1 MPDVL
6 TPTPLPA
13 ADLAGLFRALDPPP
27 FALVRRAAPDGTT
40 AGPFDVFIGTMD
52 TVRRVTD
59 LPLGPAVPG
68 GGPHTLALLP
78 YRCLAER
85 GLDCHDDG
93 TPLRVLR
100 IRRRHTAD
108 HAALTA
114 ALPAVRPAGDLLGEG
129 AGFDGSD
136 EDYADLVRDLM
147 VDEVARTGLHVLIRR
162 DFTARLP
169 GHGPAMV
176 GELFRRLLAVEH
188 GAYWTFAVYTGGPH
202 GAALAGASPQGHVTL
217 RNGRVVMR
225 PMCGMLRLPPGGRP
239 SAADLVAFL
248 RDGKESEEL
257 GAVVDAELAM
267 LCRIS
272 EGDVRLEGPR
282 LRPMAR
288 VLHTECRISATAAL
302 PARHTLA
309 GSLFAATA
317 VGRPFADAC
326 RVITRRE
333 PTGRGYYGGL
343 IALLGHDDAGNEE
356 LETAVLIRTFEV
368 SGQGRLKL
376 SVGATLGPRS
386 VAADETAETRAKASA
401 LVSALASGGP
411 TAGGG
416 AGGHARAGRGRAPE
430 AAGGP
435 ATGEG
440 GGVPGDRTRHQQGSG
455 RQPTSPAEL
464 AWCPSVTAEGGAGGH
479 AWAGRGRAPEA
490 AGGPATGEGGGVPG
504 DRTRHQQAS
513 GRRPTSP
520 ADPAWCPSVTAEL
533 DRRRAHLSAYW
544 QRPRRPGS
552 RPAPRPPVLLV
563 DTGGEETA
571 PLAAMLRG
579 LGRTVDVR
587 PAYPAAAAPRTVAPG
602 TTVVLGPG
610 PGDPLAHG
618 DDRITALRAMTSAL
632 LSSGAPTFGVGL
644 GFHLL
649 LAELGLVGAAR
660 ARDGATGQREIEV
673 FGRRATVG
681 YGGTR
686 TVVAGP
692 HTDTLA
698 RRLSL
703 TLCYGPA
710 HGELVAMRGPRTG
723 GVAFLPASVLSVEGA
738 ELLDVLLP

>member
-1 MPDVL
+1 MPDVP
-6 TPTPLPA
+6 TSTPLPA

-27 FALVRRAAPDGTT
+27 FALVRRTAPDGTT
-40 AGPFDVFIGTMD
+40 TGPFDVFVGTMD

-59 LPLGPAVPG
+59 LPSGPALPG

-78 YRCLAER
+78 YRCLTER

-100 IRRRHTAD
+100 IRRRHTAG

-114 ALPAVRPAGDLLGEG
+114 ALATVRPPGDLLGEG

-136 EDYADLVRDLM
+136 EDYTDLVRDL
-147 VDEVARTGLHVLIRR
+147 VAHEVARTGLHVLIRR

-169 GHGPAMV
+169 GHGPAV
-176 GELFRRLLAVEH
+176 AGELFRRLLAAEH

-217 RNGRVVMR
+217 RNSRVVMR
-225 PMCGMLRLPPGGRP
+225 PMCGTLRLPPGGRP
-239 SAADLVAFL
+239 NPADLVAFL

-282 LRPMAR
+282 LRPLAR

-326 RVITRRE
+326 RVIARRE

-343 IALLGHDDAGNEE
+343 IALLGQDDAGNEE
-356 LETAVLIRTFEV
+356 LDTAVLIRTFEV

-376 SVGATLGPRS
+376 SVGATVGPRS
-386 VAADETAETRAKASA
+386 VAADETAETRAKAAA
-401 LVSALASGGP
+401 LVSVLASGGP
-411 TAGGG
+411 TPEDG
-416 AGGHARAGRGRAPE
+416 AVSHGRAGRGPRGPE

-440 GGVPGDRTRHQQGSG
+440 DRVPGDRTRHHQAAG
-455 RQPTSPAEL
+455 RQPTP
-464 AWCPSVTAEGGAGGH
+464 
-479 AWAGRGRAPEA
+479 
-490 AGGPATGEGGGVPG
+490 
-504 DRTRHQQAS
+504 
-513 GRRPTSP
+513 P

-533 DRRRAHLSAYW
+533 DRRRARLSAYW
-544 QRPRRPGS
+544 QRPRRPGG

-563 DTGGEETA
+563 DTAGEETA

-579 LGRTVDVR
+579 LGRTVEVR
-587 PAYPAAAAPRTVAPG
+587 SAHPAAAAPGTVAPG

-610 PGDPLAHG
+610 PGDPLARG
-618 DDRITALRAMTSAL
+618 DDRVAALRAMASAL

-649 LAELGLVGAAR
+649 LAELGLAGAAR
-660 ARDGATGQREIEV
+660 ARDGAAGQREIEV

-681 YGGTR
+681 YGGTH
-686 TVVAGP
+686 TVLAGP

-703 TLCYGPA
+703 TLWYGPA

-738 ELLDVLLP
+738 ELLDLLLP

>member
-27 FALVRRAAPDGTT
+27 FALVRRAAPDGTST
-40 AGPFDVFIGTMD
+40 GPFDVFIGTMD

-59 LPLGPAVPG
+59 LPSGPAVPG

-129 AGFDGSD
+129 AGFNGSD

-147 VDEVARTGLHVLIRR
+147 ADEVARTGLHVLIRR

-225 PMCGMLRLPPGGRP
+225 PMCGTLRLPPGGRP

-356 LETAVLIRTFEV
+356 LDTAVLIRTFEV

-411 TAGGG
+411 TAGGRCRG
-416 AGGHARAGRGRAPE
+416 PRAGWSWSRP
-430 AAGGP
+430 GG
-435 ATGEG
+435 
-440 GGVPGDRTRHQQGSG
+440 
-455 RQPTSPAEL
+455 
-464 AWCPSVTAEGGAGGH
+464 
-479 AWAGRGRAPEA
+479 
-490 AGGPATGEGGGVPG
+490 
-504 DRTRHQQAS
+504 
-513 GRRPTSP
+513 GRRPGH
-520 ADPAWCPSVTAEL
+520 
-533 DRRRAHLSAYW
+533 R
-544 QRPRRPGS
+544 
-552 RPAPRPPVLLV
+552 
-563 DTGGEETA
+563 
-571 PLAAMLRG
+571 
-579 LGRTVDVR
+579 
-587 PAYPAAAAPRTVAPG
+587 
-602 TTVVLGPG
+602 
-610 PGDPLAHG
+610 
-618 DDRITALRAMTSAL
+618 
-632 LSSGAPTFGVGL
+632 
-644 GFHLL
+644 
-649 LAELGLVGAAR
+649 
-660 ARDGATGQREIEV
+660 
-673 FGRRATVG
+673 
-681 YGGTR
+681 
-686 TVVAGP
+686 
-692 HTDTLA
+692 
-698 RRLSL
+698 
-703 TLCYGPA
+703 
-710 HGELVAMRGPRTG
+710 
-723 GVAFLPASVLSVEGA
+723 
-738 ELLDVLLP
+738 

>member
-59 LPLGPAVPG
+59 LPSGPAVPG

-225 PMCGMLRLPPGGRP
+225 PMCGTLRLPPGGRP

-356 LETAVLIRTFEV
+356 LDTAVLIRTFEV

-455 RQPTSPAEL
+455 RQPTSPAE
-464 AWCPSVTAEGGAGGH
+464 
-479 AWAGRGRAPEA
+479 
-490 AGGPATGEGGGVPG
+490 
-504 DRTRHQQAS
+504 
-513 GRRPTSP
+513 
-520 ADPAWCPSVTAEL
+520 PAWCPSVTAEL

>member
-13 ADLAGLFRALDPPP
+13 ADLADLFRALDPPP
-27 FALVRRAAPDGTT
+27 FALVRRAAPDGTST
-40 AGPFDVFIGTMD
+40 GPFDVFIGTMD

-59 LPLGPAVPG
+59 LPSGPAVPG

-147 VDEVARTGLHVLIRR
+147 ADEVARTGLHVLIRR

-169 GHGPAMV
+169 GHGPAVV

-225 PMCGMLRLPPGGRP
+225 PMCGTLRLPPGGRP

-326 RVITRRE
+326 RVIARRE

-356 LETAVLIRTFEV
+356 LDTAVLIRTFEV

-401 LVSALASGGP
+401 LVSVLASGGP
-411 TAGGG
+411 TAG
-416 AGGHARAGRGRAPE
+416 
-430 AAGGP
+430 
-435 ATGEG
+435 
-440 GGVPGDRTRHQQGSG
+440 
-455 RQPTSPAEL
+455 
-464 AWCPSVTAEGGAGGH
+464 GGAGGH

-504 DRTRHQQAS
+504 DRTLHQQGS
-513 GRRPTSP
+513 GRQLTSP
-520 ADPAWCPSVTAEL
+520 AEPAWCPSVTAEL
-533 DRRRAHLSAYW
+533 DRRRARLSAYW

-618 DDRITALRAMTSAL
+618 DDRITALRAMTSTL

-649 LAELGLVGAAR
+649 LAELGLAGAAR

-681 YGGTR
+681 YGGTH

-738 ELLDVLLP
+738 ELLDLLLP